1 MNLTSRA
8 RKTSR
13 TPRLLTIRTGWR
25 TLAMIAVLLMSGAAY
40 AQYKR
45 VIPGSPDFPYSEGI
59 VVGNTLYVAG
69 QQGIDDTGKLK
80 SGGIQ
85 AQTQAA
91 LENIAKVVKAAGF
104 ELTDIVSVTIYMADI
119 KEFDEMN
126 KVYRRL
132 MPDPKPT
139 RATVQVMALYDHARI
154 EISAIAVKQP

>member
-1 MNLTSRA
+1 M
-8 RKTSR
+8 KTMSK
-13 TPRLLTIRTGWR
+13 TRLSFRMAIRTGC
-25 TLAMIAVLLMSGAAY
+25 TAVALISLFIISGAAN

-45 VIPGSPDFPYSEGI
+45 VVPGSPDFPYSEGI
-59 VVGNTLYVAG
+59 VVGNTLYIAG
-69 QQGIDDTGKLK
+69 QQGIDDAGKLK
-80 SGGIQ
+80 AGGIQ

-91 LENIAKVVKAAGF
+91 LGNIAKVVKAAGF
-104 ELTDIVSVTIYMADI
+104 EQTDVVSVTIYLADI

-139 RATVQVMALYDHARI
+139 RATVQVAALYDHARI

>member
-1 MNLTSRA
+1 MTTTSN
-8 RKTSR
+8 KYWDSR
-13 TPRLLTIRTGWR
+13 TAISQVIRSGCVA
-25 TLAMIAVLLMSGAAY
+25 LALISISIASEAAS
-40 AQYKR
+40 APYKR
-45 VIPGSPDFPYSEGI
+45 VVPGSPGFPYSEGV
-59 VVGNTLYVAG
+59 VVGNTLYIAG
-69 QQGIDDTGKLK
+69 QQGIDDSGKLK

-104 ELTDIVSVTIYMADI
+104 ELSDVVSVTVYLADI

-139 RATVQVMALYDHARI
+139 RATVQVVALYDNARI
-154 EISAIAVKQP
+154 EISAIAVKKP